1 MIAIGAVSFGAA
13 SCEALSIAAIS
24 AVHAVN
30 GDEENVVSGRTMI
43 CALASPASAVIG
55 SAASTAAEQ
64 LCNLRNEAAPEAI
77 AMLLSAI
84 GRQMARLVSRPG
96 NAGSGRTLIVELRVR
111 CGKVVGG
118 QDGDTYRTEREGG
131 GTLAA
136 MLRKLRAVV
145 ASVVKLR
152 AVRVARMRELRGTVR
167 IGPVTVRVVRVEAVG
182 AEFSGAVR
190 AGVQVCGAKEFVA
203 SGTSASRRRITY
215 GAAARVSGNVCRSRK
230 MADDRQ
236 QISRCRAGTGS
247 RKGGIGA

>member
-1 MIAIGAVSFGAA
+1 MIAIGAMSSGAA
-13 SCEALSIAAIS
+13 PREALSITATS

-30 GDEENVVSGRTMI
+30 SDEENVVSGHIMS
-43 CALASPASAVIG
+43 CALG

-77 AMLLSAI
+77 ATLLSVS
-84 GRQMARLVSRPG
+84 GRQVALLVSWRE
-96 NAGSGRTLIVELRVR
+96 NAGSGRTLIVELHVR
-111 CGKVVGG
+111 CGRVVGG
-118 QDGDTYRTEREGG
+118 QDRDAYRTEREGG

-136 MLRKLRAVV
+136 ILRKLRAVV
-145 ASVVKLR
+145 APTVKLR
-152 AVRVARMRELRGTVR
+152 AVRVARMRELRGAVR
-167 IGPVTVRVVRVEAVG
+167 IGPVAVRVVRVEAVG

-190 AGVQVCGAKEFVA
+190 AGVQVCGAKELVA

-230 MADDRQ
+230 MADDRR
-236 QISRCRAGTGS
+236 QISRCSVGTGS